1 MPTPID
7 SSLRTGW
14 VVIATEGQSVDGREI
29 SAKWITDMADTYDP
43 TFYCAQLWPDHEK
56 WGENLGYVQALKADK
71 VDGKHTLF
79 AILCPTRDLIYQNQR
94 GQYKFCSIEPLDNFT
109 GQGKTYLFAVGV
121 TDIPASTGTTMLK
134 FSAKHPSPAVGQSQA
149 LDLSG
154 FSFPEDEQGAPD
166 RVSLLHKVFNF
177 LGGHGAPTEVQ
188 PSDAPTRPQPEDSTD
203 MNEEQMNKLA
213 GMFTALGAQIDTF
226 GAKVDAIGK
235 TKEDPAVEPAVAPLA
250 TPAAA
255 PSITAEQFSA
265 LEQTIKGYGD
275 QVAALSAKIET
286 FSVETPNQRPDG
298 LGGSDTH
305 PTVC

>member
-1 MPTPID
+1 MPIPID

-154 FSFPEDEQGAPD
+154 FSFSEDEQGAPD
-166 RVSLLHKVFNF
+166 RVSLLHKMFNF
-177 LGGHGAPTEVQ
+177 LGGHGAPTGAL
-188 PSDAPTRPQPEDSTD
+188 PTDAPTRPLPEDRTD

-213 GMFTALGAQIDTF
+213 GMFTSLGTQIDTF
-226 GAKVDAIGK
+226 GAKVDALATDKQPGAA
-235 TKEDPAVEPAVAPLA
+235 DPAPAPVVDPVPA
-250 TPAAA
+250 TVP
-255 PSITAEQFSA
+255 TEQFSA
-265 LEQTIKGYGD
+265 FEQTLKGLGD
-275 QVAALSAKIET
+275 QLASLNDKIEK

>member
-14 VVIATEGQSVDGREI
+14 VAIATEGQSVDGRDI
-29 SAKWITDMADTYDP
+29 SAKWIADMADTYDP

-149 LDLSG
+149 LDLS
-154 FSFPEDEQGAPD
+154 SFALPDDVQSAPD
-166 RVSLLHKVFNF
+166 RVSLLHKMFNF
-177 LGGHGAPTEVQ
+177 LGGHGAPTEPR
-188 PSDAPTRPQPEDSTD
+188 PSDAPTRPHPEDSTD
-203 MNEEQMNKLA
+203 MNEEQMNKMA
-213 GMFTALGAQIDTF
+213 GMFTALGTQIETF
-226 GAKVDAIGK
+226 GAKVDALTTDK
-235 TKEDPAVEPAVAPLA
+235 QPDAVDPAPAPVVDPVPA
-250 TPAAA
+250 TVP
-255 PSITAEQFSA
+255 TEQFSA
-265 LEQTIKGYGD
+265 FEQTLKGLGD
-275 QVAALSAKIET
+275 QLASLNDKIEK

-298 LGGSDTH
+298 LGGSDTN

>member
-29 SAKWITDMADTYDP
+29 SAKWIADMADTYDP

-166 RVSLLHKVFNF
+166 RVSLLHKMFNF
-177 LGGHGAPTEVQ
+177 LGGHGAPTGAL
-188 PSDAPTRPQPEDSTD
+188 PTDAPTRPHPEDSTD
-203 MNEEQMNKLA
+203 MNEEQMNKMA
-213 GMFTALGAQIDTF
+213 GMFTALGTQIETF
-226 GAKVDAIGK
+226 GAKVDALATDKQPGAA
-235 TKEDPAVEPAVAPLA
+235 DPAPAPVVDPIPA
-250 TPAAA
+250 TVP
-255 PSITAEQFSA
+255 TEQFSA
-265 LEQTIKGYGD
+265 FEQTLKGLGD
-275 QVAALSAKIET
+275 QLASLNDKIEK
-286 FSVETPNQRPDG
+286 FSVEAPNQRPDG
-298 LGGSDTH
+298 LGGSDTN

>member
-29 SAKWITDMADTYDP
+29 SAKWIADMADTYDP
-43 TFYCAQLWPDHEK
+43 AFYCAQLWPDHEK

-154 FSFPEDEQGAPD
+154 FVLPDDEQGAPD
-166 RVSLLHKVFNF
+166 RVSLLHKMFNF
-177 LGGHGAPTEVQ
+177 LGGHGAPTGAL
-188 PSDAPTRPQPEDSTD
+188 PTDSPTRPHPEDSTD

-213 GMFTALGAQIDTF
+213 GMFTALGTQIETF
-226 GAKVDAIGK
+226 GAKVDALATDK
-235 TKEDPAVEPAVAPLA
+235 KPDAADPAPAPVVDPVP
-250 TPAAA
+250 T
-255 PSITAEQFSA
+255 EQFSA
-265 LEQTIKGYGD
+265 FEQTLKGLGD
-275 QVAALSAKIET
+275 QLASLNDKIEK
-286 FSVETPNQRPDG
+286 FSVEAPNQRPDA

>member
-1 MPTPID
+1 MPTPTD

-14 VVIATEGQSVDGREI
+14 VAIATEGQSVDGREI

-43 TFYCAQLWPDHEK
+43 SFYCAQLWPDHEK

-134 FSAKHPSPAVGQSQA
+134 FSAKHPSPTVGTSQP

-154 FSFPEDEQGAPD
+154 FSLPADESNHPD

-177 LGGHGAPTEVQ
+177 LGGHGAPTAALPTE
-188 PSDAPTRPQPEDSTD
+188 SPTRPQPEDSTD

-213 GMFTALGAQIDTF
+213 GMFTALGTQIETF
-226 GAKVDAIGK
+226 GAKVDALTANK
-235 TKEDPAVEPAVAPLA
+235 QPAVTEPATVTEPTPVAV
-250 TPAAA
+250 T
-255 PSITAEQFSA
+255 SEQFSA
-265 LEQTIKGYGD
+265 FEQTLKGLGE
-275 QVAALSAKIET
+275 QLTGLNAKIEK
-286 FSVETPNQRPDG
+286 FSVEAPNQRPDA

>member
-14 VVIATEGQSVDGREI
+14 VAIATEGQSVDGRDI
-29 SAKWITDMADTYDP
+29 SAKWIADMADTYDP
-43 TFYCAQLWPDHEK
+43 AFYCAQLWPDHEK

-154 FSFPEDEQGAPD
+154 FVLPDDVPAAPD
-166 RVSLLHKVFNF
+166 RASLLNKFFNL
-177 LGGHGAPTEVQ
+177 LGGHGAPTGAL
-188 PSDAPTRPQPEDSTD
+188 PTDAPTRPHPEDSTD

-213 GMFTALGAQIDTF
+213 GMFTALGTQIETF
-226 GAKVDAIGK
+226 GAKVDALATDK
-235 TKEDPAVEPAVAPLA
+235 QPDAVDPAPAPVVDPVPATAP
-250 TPAAA
+250 T
-255 PSITAEQFSA
+255 EQFSA
-265 LEQTIKGYGD
+265 FEQTLKGLGD
-275 QVAALSAKIET
+275 QLASLNDKIEK
-286 FSVETPNQRPDG
+286 FSLETPNQRPDG
-298 LGGSDTH
+298 LGGSDTN